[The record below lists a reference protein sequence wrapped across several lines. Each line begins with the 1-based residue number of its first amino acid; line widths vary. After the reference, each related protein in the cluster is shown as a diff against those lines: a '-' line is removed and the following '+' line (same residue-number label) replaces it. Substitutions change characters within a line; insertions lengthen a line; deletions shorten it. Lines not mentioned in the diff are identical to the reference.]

1 MSARKRRVY
10 EAKFK
15 LSAVERLISGE
26 PIEALAAELGVTK
39 LKLYQWRL
47 KFRREGVLRR
57 AGRPSRSAVAGEI
70 VTAAPLAVSDDKSAR
85 QRIAELERKIGQQQ
99 LELDFFRQ
107 ALRQVGGA
115 RRPSAGAGVSASTRS
130 SRR

>member
-57 AGRPSRSAVAGEI
+57 AGRPSRSDVAGEI
-70 VTAAPLAVSDDKSAR
+70 APLAVSDDKSAR

-115 RRPSAGAGVSASTRS
+115 RRPSAGPCVPASTRS

>member
-1 MSARKRRVY
+1 MSAQKRRVY

-15 LSAVERLISGE
+15 LPAVERLISGE
-26 PIEALAAELGVTK
+26 PIEALAAELGVTR

-47 KFRREGVLRR
+47 KFRGEGVLRR
-57 AGRPSRSAVAGEI
+57 VGRPSRSAVAGETA
-70 VTAAPLAVSDDKSAR
+70 TAAPLAVSDDKSAR

-115 RRPSAGAGVSASTRS
+115 RRPSAGPGVPASTRS

>member
-10 EAKFK
+10 EARFK

-57 AGRPSRSAVAGEI
+57 AGRPRRSAVAGEI
-70 VTAAPLAVSDDKSAR
+70 ATAAPLTVSDDKSAR

-115 RRPSAGAGVSASTRS
+115 RRPSAGAGVPASTRS